1 MLYTPRGKTGGVWE
15 AELSVLYPAGKDKRG
30 MESGIKCSIPRGE
43 ERAGYGE
50 QNQVFHT
57 PQSEKIARIEHANGE
72 KSRKK
77 RVGSK
82 GIAKKE
88 LKKLEKRGKRNAR
101 RG

>member
-1 MLYTPRGKTGGVWE
+1 MFYTPRGKTGGVWE

-72 KSRKK
+72 KSQKK

-82 GIAKKE
+82 GIARKE

>member
-1 MLYTPRGKTGGVWE
+1 MFYTPRGKISGVWE
-15 AELSVLYPAGKDKRG
+15 VELTVLYPAGKDKRG

-72 KSRKK
+72 NSQNRARKW
-77 RVGSK
+77 R
-82 GIAKKE
+82 KE
-88 LKKLEKRGKRNAR
+88 PEEAREEPEEARGEQRNS
-101 RG
+101 